1 MADTIDLTDF
11 PTLSVLDHP
20 LIQVRLTTLRN
31 KTTAT
36 PEFRRA
42 LHDIAELA
50 AFELTRDLELAVT
63 EVETP
68 LVTTKGAKLARRL
81 VLVPILRAGV
91 GMLNGFSDLLSE
103 SVIGHIGM
111 YRDEETLEPK
121 SYYTNLPTA
130 EELAESDVILIDPM
144 LATGSSSA
152 EAASQLK
159 SAGAR
164 RIRFVSLIAAPEGV
178 RHFAKQHP
186 DVRIFTASLDEC
198 LNENAYIV
206 PGLGDAGDRYFG
218 T

>member
-1 MADTIDLTDF
+1 MPANDF

-31 KTTAT
+31 KLTAT

-50 AFELTRDLELAVT
+50 AFELTRDLELAET

-68 LVTTKGAKLARRL
+68 LVATQGAMLARRL

-121 SYYTNLPTA
+121 SYYTNLPA
-130 EELAESDVILIDPM
+130 AAELAESDVILIDPM

-159 SAGAR
+159 AAGAR

-178 RHFAKQHP
+178 RMFAEQHP
-186 DVRIFTASLDEC
+186 DVRIYTASLDQG
-198 LNENAYIV
+198 LDENAYIV